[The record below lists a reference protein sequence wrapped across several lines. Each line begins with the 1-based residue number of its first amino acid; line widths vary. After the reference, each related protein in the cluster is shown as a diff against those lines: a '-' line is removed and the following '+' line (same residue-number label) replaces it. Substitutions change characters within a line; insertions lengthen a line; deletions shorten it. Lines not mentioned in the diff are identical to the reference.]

1 MLKSPATEPQRAP
14 PEAAWDRLRSAEP
27 ARVDD
32 PLDILRAVRT
42 APARG
47 RSKPASRVRSR

>member
-1 MLKSPATEPQRAP
+1 MLKTPATQPQRAP